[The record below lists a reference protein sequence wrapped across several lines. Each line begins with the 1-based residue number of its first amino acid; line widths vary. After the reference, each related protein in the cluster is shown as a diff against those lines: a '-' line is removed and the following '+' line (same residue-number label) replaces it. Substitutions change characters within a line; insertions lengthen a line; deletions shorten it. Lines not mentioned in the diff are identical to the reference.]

1 MNRLQN
7 AQKLLGDSLAALE
20 SAVAQSQPLTSQAGA
35 SHGYSNDGSNN
46 GSNDGSGGLA
56 AKSTMDLGKLSQ
68 DVTAIEA
75 DLDKA
80 IQMIAEMT
88 AQHSAGDGA

>member
-20 SAVAQSQPLTSQAGA
+20 SAVAQTQLSTSPVGN
-35 SHGYSNDGSNN
+35 NDV
-46 GSNDGSGGLA
+46 DDGLA
-56 AKSTMDLGKLSQ
+56 TKPSMDLGQLSQ

-80 IQMIAEMT
+80 IQMLAELT
-88 AQHSAGDGA
+88 AQHPTGDGA

>member
-7 AQKLLGDSLAALE
+7 AQQLLSDSLAALE
-20 SAVAQSQPLTSQAGA
+20 SAVAQTQLSTSPVGNNNDN
-35 SHGYSNDGSNN
+35 SHDGNDG
-46 GSNDGSGGLA
+46 NDGLA
-56 AKSTMDLGKLSQ
+56 TTPSMDLGQLSQ

-80 IQMIAEMT
+80 IQMLAELT
-88 AQHSAGDGA
+88 AQHATGDGA

>member
-20 SAVAQSQPLTSQAGA
+20 SAVLQTQLSTSPVGNNDDN
-35 SHGYSNDGSNN
+35 SHDGNDG
-46 GSNDGSGGLA
+46 NDGNDGL
-56 AKSTMDLGKLSQ
+56 STTPSMDLGQLSQ

-80 IQMIAEMT
+80 IQMLAEMT
-88 AQHSAGDGA
+88 AQHPTGDGA

>member
-20 SAVAQSQPLTSQAGA
+20 SAVAQAQLSTSRIGN
-35 SHGYSNDGSNN
+35 NDG
-46 GSNDGSGGLA
+46 NDGLA
-56 AKSTMDLGKLSQ
+56 ATPSMDLGQLSQ

-80 IQMIAEMT
+80 IQMRAELT
-88 AQHSAGDGA
+88 AQHPTGDGA